1 MKFLTFN
8 IVVAAAIG
16 YLLMAEKPEVRNS
29 EVASSLIASAE
40 TAWNKATGAVQ
51 DATQA
56 LEKKPAVLPV
66 VADETVAPKVA
77 KTPMVRRA
85 PAPKGQEVEVADAVD
100 VPPVSAVE
108 IDQQKAAAVAAKDPA
123 AARRRAEVLG
133 GTEIA
138 QAQPTQQVIASNETQ
153 KQKFMSPRDRRRELL
168 RLAEDMEL
176 QFLDT
181 VNQ

>member
-66 VADETVAPKVA
+66 VA

-153 KQKFMSPRDRRRELL
+153 KQKFMS
-168 RLAEDMEL
+168 
-176 QFLDT
+176 
-181 VNQ
+181 